1 MEYHCNILKCVS
13 KNNFYYE
20 RNHSKTDIY
29 RKKKN
34 FLNIRNILKNIFK
47 NNFIISN
54 SIQPFKLIYVI
65 FFLVSSMHN
74 IDYI

>member
-47 NNFIISN
+47 ILLYLILSN
-54 SIQPFKLIYVI
+54 LS
-65 FFLVSSMHN
+65 N
-74 IDYI
+74 